1 MECLVPKCTNTTRT
15 RGLCHPHYQQAR
27 ARVRAGKA
35 TEEDLVRRGLMSPA
49 GEAGSTP
56 AVSARGIFDL
66 GSEVRGDGGAA

>member
-1 MECLVPKCTNTTRT
+1 MQCLVPKCKSTTRT
-15 RGLCHPHYQQAR
+15 RSLCHPHYQQAR
-27 ARVRAGKA
+27 ARIRAGRA